1 MVETQPPE
9 ISAAYVRDTLL
20 AGRAGERA
28 HPDFPF
34 GQYSDDTQLAR
45 ELLLSIRDAGGW
57 SPPAFAGRLATL
69 VGQGRDVGA
78 GPGTRGAALRLAA
91 GSPWQSSGAQ
101 PPYAGNG
108 SAMRVAPLGAI
119 LSDDIPMLRRIA
131 AEQSRISHLDSR
143 CTAGSV
149 AVACATAVAARPDF
163 EPRAALASVASWAA
177 EEDLGMGEAIASVDD
192 WLALPPEAAAERL
205 RRAGLDPGHESPWR
219 GISAYVVPSV
229 AWSLYAFLRSPDDY
243 WAGVC
248 TAIAVGGDTDTMAAM
263 TGAMAGARLGT
274 GALPRGL
281 LALLTDQGSWDAGQL
296 DALARDCARLFTRS
310 RPSC

>member
-1 MVETQPPE
+1 
-9 ISAAYVRDTLL
+9 
-20 AGRAGERA
+20 
-28 HPDFPF
+28 
-34 GQYSDDTQLAR
+34 
-45 ELLLSIRDAGGW
+45 
-57 SPPAFAGRLATL
+57 
-69 VGQGRDVGA
+69 
-78 GPGTRGAALRLAA
+78 
-91 GSPWQSSGAQ
+91 
-101 PPYAGNG
+101 
-108 SAMRVAPLGAI
+108 
-119 LSDDIPMLRRIA
+119 
-131 AEQSRISHLDSR
+131 
-143 CTAGSV
+143 
-149 AVACATAVAARPDF
+149 
-163 EPRAALASVASWAA
+163 
-177 EEDLGMGEAIASVDD
+177 MGEAIASVDD

-243 WAGVC
+243 WTGVC